1 MFMKISD
8 VLSVDTIR
16 LNLHVENKNDLI
28 EQMILLA
35 GKSGNIID
43 IEEVRNEVFDRE
55 KIMTTG
61 VGKGI
66 ALPHAKTNAIR
77 STTAALGI
85 LAEAVDY
92 DSLDDKEVNIALLL
106 LGMEGQIGEH
116 LRLLSKI
123 SRLMGN
129 EFFRTELLNSKS
141 ALDVLNLF
149 KTYEENGINN

>member
-1 MFMKISD
+1 MKISD

>member
-1 MFMKISD
+1 MFMKISE
-8 VLSVDTIR
+8 VLSVDTIK
-16 LNLHVENKNDLI
+16 LNLHVDDKNDLI
-28 EQMILLA
+28 EQLILLA
-35 GKSGNIID
+35 GKSGNITD
-43 IEEVRNEVFDRE
+43 VEEVRNEVFERE

-66 ALPHAKTNAIR
+66 ALPHAKTNAI
-77 STTAALGI
+77 SATTAALGI

-92 DSLDDKEVNIALLL
+92 DSLDDKEVNIAFLL

-129 EFFRTELLNSKS
+129 EFFRTELLSSKS
-141 ALDVLNLF
+141 PNDIMNLF
-149 KTYEENGINN
+149 KTYEESGFNN